1 MSKETRT
8 QSSDVDVLDV
18 TPQDG
23 LEVSDEDGITH
34 VNRAV
39 LEVDPIT

>member
-1 MSKETRT
+1 MKIMTELP
-8 QSSDVDVLDV
+8 DIDVLDV
-18 TPQDG
+18 TPQEG
-23 LEVSDEDGITH
+23 LEVSDEDDMTH

>member
-1 MSKETRT
+1 MKIMTELPHS
-8 QSSDVDVLDV
+8 DVLDV

-23 LEVSDEDGITH
+23 LEVTDEDGITH